1 MLGYHQSHTRVG
13 TRVGV
18 YSGRHSG
25 TLNPYSVRHAGTTKV
40 ILGQVLGYHQSH
52 TRVGTR
58 VGTHS
63 GRYSGTR
70 NSYPGIY
77 FRRYSGRVPT
87 TTRRVLPI
95 PTEAHILENI
105 YTFFAAPLV
114 RIYVSVRNFLSLFFC
129 ILVLLLLSAVRGVLS
144 VQYPRWLM
152 FTHRYHGEQTR
163 SRAAVTVPLRRG

>member
-58 VGTHS
+58 VGT
-63 GRYSGTR
+63 
-70 NSYPGIY
+70 
-77 FRRYSGRVPT
+77 YSGRVPT